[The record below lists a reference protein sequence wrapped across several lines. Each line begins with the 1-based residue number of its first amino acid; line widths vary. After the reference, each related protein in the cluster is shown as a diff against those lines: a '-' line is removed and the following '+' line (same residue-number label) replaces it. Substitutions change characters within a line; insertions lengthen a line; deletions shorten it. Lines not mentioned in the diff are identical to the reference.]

1 MTQRVQQRICIKFF
15 IKLQH
20 SSTETICMIDKA
32 TAMGNWW
39 LAASSQQCICTCIMS
54 HAECFGKTW
63 NHPGDSAPLQPRFG
77 VLQLLA
83 FPKTKITFE
92 KEEMSDDPWDSG
104 KYDRVADG
112 DWQNWVRS
120 QGAYSEGDWGITV
133 LCTVFLLPCIFF
145 NKCLYFSYCM
155 AGYFVD
161 RHIIYIFIFQALSLN
176 SYY

>member
-1 MTQRVQQRICIKFF
+1 MSNFAFSLNIPPQKLFRWSRRSQLWANGHWLLHCDNVLSHVSHLMQVFLVKQKITQVTQQ
-15 IKLQH
+15 
-20 SSTETICMIDKA
+20 
-32 TAMGNWW
+32 
-39 LAASSQQCICTCIMS
+39 
-54 HAECFGKTW
+54 
-63 NHPGDSAPLQPRFG
+63 PLQPRFITLRLL
-77 VLQLLA
+77 VL
-83 FPKTKITFE
+83 PKTKITFE